1 MGRGAPRT
9 PAGRDCANQAFVLGK
24 TFGFQCH
31 IEMTADMVREWTRVG
46 SDEITPV
53 CATVQ
58 NDATMTA
65 DLDTR
70 VPRLQKI
77 ADKFYDRW
85 IQGLA

>member
-1 MGRGAPRT
+1 
-9 PAGRDCANQAFVLGK
+9 
-24 TFGFQCH
+24 
-31 IEMTADMVREWTRVG
+31 MVREWVRVG

-58 NDATMTA
+58 NDTAMTV

-70 VPRLQKI
+70 VPQLQKI